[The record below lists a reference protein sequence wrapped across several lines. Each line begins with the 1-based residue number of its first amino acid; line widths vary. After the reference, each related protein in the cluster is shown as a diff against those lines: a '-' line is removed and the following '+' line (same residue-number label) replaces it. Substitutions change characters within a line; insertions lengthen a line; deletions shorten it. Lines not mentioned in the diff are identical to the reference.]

1 VPRWKNTLQ
10 TNASVQRLKREAVLK
25 EARRAFGKRGY
36 HNTSLDDIAEALQV
50 SKGTL
55 YNYIKDKQ
63 ELLYECHTLALD
75 IGERAVEFGKERG
88 ATGGEIL
95 HHVLMY
101 NITSLTEEFGAC
113 AVLTEVDALRPADRI
128 KTVKRRDSIEKRMV
142 GLINDGIK
150 DGSIRPLDQKI
161 AVFTIMGVI
170 SWLPRWYSPDG
181 RLSGRDIA
189 AQITNLLMPGLL
201 STNTPV
207 NVTASGQSRA
217 PLVQPQRKRII
228 MSKRA
233 S

>member
-10 TNASVQRLKREAVLK
+10 TNASVKRLKREAVLK
-25 EARRAFGKRGY
+25 EARRAFGKSGY

-95 HHVLMY
+95 RHVLMY

-128 KTVKRRDSIEKRMV
+128 KTVMV

-150 DGSIRPLDQKI
+150 DGSIRPLDQKV

-201 STNTPV
+201 STNTPA
-207 NVTASGQSRA
+207 NVTASDQSRA